1 MNDDSRRLLALSVYH
16 CVNDG
21 SLTLF
26 ASALPVMRIS
36 LGLSF
41 LEIGT
46 VLSLGLVATML
57 LQLLF
62 GSLSDRGH
70 ARWIL
75 IVGFAGIIAAD
86 LVFPASTSFV
96 QVLIAYVFL
105 RSAAAV
111 YHPVSFSSIG
121 RAYGEDRTAAFG
133 YQGAVGDLGL
143 TIATFSTGV
152 LSQTWDWRSPFWVW
166 GTVGMILFTYFAAT
180 MFRHKIGFHVHLIA
194 SASERV
200 NVRRN
205 MSVGSAFAVLAAV
218 SSITTTTFILFTGY
232 MPLYFNITEQL
243 SPGASAAMVAAWI
256 GIGVFAGF
264 VTGRLVK
271 RFGGE
276 SRTLR
281 AMFAIES
288 LLFLIAYMSSV
299 QTVSLSSWRVIRLVA
314 IVLTGM
320 PVFVAF
326 PAVNGLLGL
335 RMPRRTL
342 GLTYAINLSLGLL
355 AASLATYF
363 MGYAASIMTVGVML
377 PLLLIF
383 AAVGSVVSLML

>member
-1 MNDDSRRLLALSVYH
+1 LALSVYH

-41 LEIGT
+41 LDIGT

-75 IVGFAGIIAAD
+75 ILGFAGIVVAD

-96 QVLIAYVFL
+96 QVLVAYVFL

-143 TIATFSTGV
+143 TVATFSTGV
-152 LSQTWDWRSPFWVW
+152 LSQTWEWRSPFWVW
-166 GTVGMILFTYFAAT
+166 GTVGLILFTYFAAT
-180 MFRHKIGFHVHLIA
+180 MFRHKIGFYVHPVA
-194 SASERV
+194 SVSGSV
-200 NVRRN
+200 NVRRDI
-205 MSVGSAFAVLAAV
+205 SVGSTFALLAAV
-218 SSITTTTFILFTGY
+218 SSIITTTFILFTGY

-243 SPGASAAMVAAWI
+243 SPGASTTMVAAWI

-276 SRTLR
+276 TRTLQ
-281 AMFAIES
+281 AMFAIEF

-299 QTVSLSSWRVIRLVA
+299 QTVCLSSWRVIRSVA
-314 IVLTGM
+314 IVLTGI

-335 RMPRRTL
+335 RMPHRRL

-355 AASLATYF
+355 AASLVTYF
-363 MGYAASIMTVGVML
+363 TGYLASIMTVGIML

-383 AAVGSVVSLML
+383 AAVGSVVSLIL